1 MANVKVVLNKAGV
14 RELLQSD
21 EMMSV
26 CERYANQA
34 LSRLGEGY
42 TVSSMVG
49 KNRAITS
56 VYAESVKAK
65 QENLENNTILKSL
78 RG

>member
-1 MANVKVVLNKAGV
+1 MANVKVVLNKTGV
-14 RELLQSD
+14 RELLQSN

-26 CERYANQA
+26 CEGYANQA

-42 TVSSMVG
+42 TVSSMIG
-49 KNRAITS
+49 KNRAIAS